1 MRDPTHGR
9 IDRMAARTSKSSGG
23 PVDNQALESR
33 RPEPSETDGFADDYL
48 TVVAHDLRASL
59 NSIVG
64 WAELIKRKT
73 LNEAG
78 TVRAGETI
86 IRQAKQQL
94 DLINELVDT
103 WRLLSGNLQLKLAP
117 VDAREFTHSAVQAA
131 NHQAVGKGVRLE
143 QAVAAMPS
151 PLFIDSARL
160 RQALIALL
168 SNAIHFSPEGG
179 VVRVELSIENGEAQW
194 TVEDSG
200 AAIDSAE
207 LAYLFLRP
215 RPQGGIKRT
224 SRAGF
229 GRGLSLVR
237 DLVDL
242 HGGSVRAES
251 PAASGLG
258 VTFRVRLPL
267 QAQSQAIHAEK
278 AREIKQT
285 AGGEI
290 RSRLAGVSVLVV
302 DDDPDA
308 REVVAGILRH
318 YGARVILAT
327 SAASALDALRREGA
341 DVIVA
346 DLGMPVEDG
355 YDLIR
360 QIRDID
366 SKAVAAVPAA
376 ALTAY
381 TTDEDRQRALKSGF
395 QAHLSKPVDPAILVA
410 TVDRLRRTH

>member
-1 MRDPTHGR
+1 
-9 IDRMAARTSKSSGG
+9 MAARKAISDGG
-23 PVDNQALESR
+23 PVVNRSEQHRGPESA
-33 RPEPSETDGFADDYL
+33 ETDGFADDYL

-59 NSIVG
+59 NGILG

-86 IRQAKQQL
+86 VRQAKQQL

-103 WRLLSGNLQLKLAP
+103 WRLLSGNLQLTLAP
-117 VDAREFTHSAVQAA
+117 VDAREFTNSVVQAA
-131 NHQAVGKGVRLE
+131 NQQAIGKGVRLE
-143 QAVAAMPS
+143 QALAPMPS
-151 PLFIDSARL
+151 PLLVDSARL
-160 RQALIALL
+160 RQALVALL

-200 AAIDSAE
+200 AAIDPTE
-207 LAYLFLRP
+207 LPYLFLRP
-215 RPQGGIKRT
+215 RPQGGIKRS

-237 DLVDL
+237 DLVNL

-251 PAASGLG
+251 PGTSGAG
-258 VTFRVRLPL
+258 VIFRVRLPL
-267 QAQSQAIHAEK
+267 QAPPQAVHTEK

-285 AGGEI
+285 VNREI

-327 SAASALDALRREGA
+327 SAASALAALRREGA
-341 DVIVA
+341 DVILA

-355 YDLIR
+355 FDLIR

-366 SKAVAAVPAA
+366 SEAVAAVPAA

-381 TTDEDRQRALKSGF
+381 TTEEDRQRALESGF
-395 QAHLSKPVDPAILVA
+395 QAHLSKPVDPAILIA

>member
-1 MRDPTHGR
+1 MAQTDG
-9 IDRMAARTSKSSGG
+9 MAARKSKSNGE
-23 PVDNQALESR
+23 PVENRPQKP
-33 RPEPSETDGFADDYL
+33 RPESGETNGFADDYL

-78 TVRAGETI
+78 SVRAGEAI
-86 IRQAKQQL
+86 IRQSKQQL

-117 VDAREFTHSAVQAA
+117 VDARELTNSAVQAA
-131 NHQAVGKGVRLE
+131 NQQGIGKGVRLE
-143 QAVAAMPS
+143 QALAPMPS
-151 PLFIDSARL
+151 PLLVDAPRL
-160 RQALIALL
+160 RQTLVALL

-179 VVRVELSIENGEAQW
+179 VVRVELSIENGEAHW
-194 TVEDSG
+194 TMEDSG
-200 AAIDSAE
+200 AAIDPAE
-207 LAYLFLRP
+207 LPYLFLRQ
-215 RPQGGIKRT
+215 RPQGSIKKS

-237 DLVDL
+237 DIVDL

-251 PAASGLG
+251 PGSSGMG

-267 QAQSQAIHAEK
+267 QTQSQAVHAEK
-278 AREIKQT
+278 VREINQG

-290 RSRLAGVSVLVV
+290 RSRLAGVCVLVV

-327 SAASALDALRREGA
+327 SAASALAALRREGA

-366 SKAVAAVPAA
+366 SEAVAAVPAA

-381 TTDEDRQRALKSGF
+381 TTDEDRQRALESGF

-410 TVDRLRRTH
+410 TVDRLRRIY

>member
-1 MRDPTHGR
+1 MK
-9 IDRMAARTSKSSGG
+9 ARKSKPNGG
-23 PVDNQALESR
+23 PVDDRPQDQRL
-33 RPEPSETDGFADDYL
+33 PEPRETDGFADDYL

-86 IRQAKQQL
+86 LRQAKQQL

-117 VDAREFTHSAVQAA
+117 ADARELTNSAIQAA
-131 NHQAVGKGVRLE
+131 TQQAIAKGVKFE
-143 QAVAAMPS
+143 QSLVAMPS
-151 PLFIDSARL
+151 PLLVDAPRF
-160 RQALIALL
+160 RQALVALL
-168 SNAIHFSPEGG
+168 SNAIYFSPEGG
-179 VVRVELSIENGEAQW
+179 VVRVELSSENGEAQW
-194 TVEDSG
+194 TVEDAG
-200 AAIDSAE
+200 AVIDSAE
-207 LAYLFLRP
+207 LPYLFVRP
-215 RPQGGIKRT
+215 RPQGGIRKS

-251 PAASGLG
+251 PSTSGAG
-258 VTFRVRLPL
+258 VIFRLRLPL
-267 QAQSQAIHAEK
+267 QAQSQAVHAEK
-278 AREIKQT
+278 IREIKQT
-285 AGGEI
+285 GGEI

-308 REVVAGILRH
+308 REVVAAILRH

-327 SAASALDALRREGA
+327 SAASALLALRREGA
-341 DVIVA
+341 DVVVA

-360 QIRDID
+360 QIRDIG
-366 SKAVAAVPAA
+366 SEAVAAVPAA

-381 TTDEDRQRALKSGF
+381 TTEEDRQRALESGF

-410 TVDRLRRTH
+410 TVDRLRRIH